1 MRKFL
6 IALVLAVLLVSA
18 FSSVAYAAGH
28 INVPAV
34 AEKHGFDVSG
44 AEWGEIVSSI
54 AQSYPA
60 AIPLAHGRG
69 PSK

>member
-1 MRKFL
+1 MKKTVVVL
-6 IALVLAVLLVSA
+6 ILLVLLLTA
-18 FSSVAYAAGH
+18 FSSVAYASGH

-34 AEKHGFDVSG
+34 AEKHGFYVSG
-44 AEWGEIVSSI
+44 AEWGEIVSCI
-54 AQSYPA
+54 ARSMPA